1 MLSLNNLE
9 SITKKRK
16 RVGRGGDLGGTSG
29 RGHKGQ
35 KSRSGVG
42 GELKPWFEGG
52 QMSLTRRLPKRGFT
66 NARFKKEFKIVNLKD
81 LESRFDSGEVV
92 SVESLAQKGLI
103 SGKGRFL
110 VKILGNGNLSKSLTI
125 QVAKISKLA
134 KEQVEKAGGKVEL
147 LREV

>member
-35 KSRSGVG
+35 KARSGVG

-81 LESRFDSGEVV
+81 LEDRFDSGEIV
-92 SVESLAQKGLI
+92 SAESLAQKGLV

-110 VKILGNGNLSKSLTI
+110 VKVLGNGNLSKNLTI
-125 QVAKISKLA
+125 QVDKISKLA